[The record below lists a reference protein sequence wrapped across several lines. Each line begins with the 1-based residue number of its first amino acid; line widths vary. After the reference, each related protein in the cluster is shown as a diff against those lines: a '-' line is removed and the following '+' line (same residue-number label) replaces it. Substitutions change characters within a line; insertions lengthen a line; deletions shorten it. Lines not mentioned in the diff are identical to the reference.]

1 LRAGVAAVAAVLVT
15 ALEMVVA
22 GAVGNLLYKTLVLAL
37 GVLEP
42 QPEL

>member
-1 LRAGVAAVAAVLVT
+1 VAAVAAVLVT

-22 GAVGNLLYKTLVLAL
+22 GAGVNPLSAQTPLLAL
-37 GVLEP
+37 VVLEP